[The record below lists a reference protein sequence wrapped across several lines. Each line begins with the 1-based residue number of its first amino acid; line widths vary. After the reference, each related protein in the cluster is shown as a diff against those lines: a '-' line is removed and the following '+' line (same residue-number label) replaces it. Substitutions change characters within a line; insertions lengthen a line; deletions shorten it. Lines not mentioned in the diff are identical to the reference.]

1 MNWLDVI
8 LLLIIGASVIGSFRK
23 GLSRQVI
30 HLAAVLAGIVL
41 GAWFYGRVAE
51 LLEPHVSSPTAAK
64 LGGFLIVFFAV
75 VFVGAMISWTVGKF
89 LRVTGL
95 SIVDHMLGAVFGL
108 LRGVLVAVALIMGVM
123 AFSKDGKPP
132 AAIEESRVSP
142 YVSQAARVF
151 AAMAPRELKDGFHKS
166 YDQAKVVWNR
176 TLKNGSHTAPQAERK
191 E

>member
-23 GLSRQVI
+23 GFSRQVI
-30 HLAAVLAGIVL
+30 HLTAVILAIML

-51 LLEPHVSSPTAAK
+51 YLEPHFSSPTGAK

-75 VFVGAMISWTVGKF
+75 LLLGACVSWIVGKF

-95 SIVDHMLGAVFGL
+95 SFVDHLLGAVFGL

-123 AFSKDGKPP
+123 AFSKDSTPP
-132 AAIEESRVSP
+132 RAIDESRVAP

-151 AAMAPRELKDGFHKS
+151 AAMAPHELKEGFRKS
-166 YDQAKVVWNR
+166 YDEAKVVWNR
-176 TLKNGSHTAPQAERK
+176 TRQKDAHTASEAERK